1 MTEEARRA
9 RNAYR
14 RAWAKAHPDKVKAWQ
29 EHYWEKKARQLEQ
42 EQTPPAEEEKQE

>member
-1 MTEEARRA
+1 MTEEARQA

-29 EHYWEKKARQLEQ
+29 ERYWAKKAREVQ
-42 EQTPPAEEEKQE
+42 EVTKEKEEPKE